1 MIHKLG
7 IDKKVGNQKIC
18 ILYPGRDLEN
28 EDTGLGTI
36 GRIDHAKIPSG
47 ITIKM
52 HLHVND
58 DILSYFRTGKAKHT
72 DSENITAEVSRKK
85 LMLMQAGEVFYHE
98 EQIMEPLEGLQIFI
112 RPQVKDDKP
121 KVTFYDLNETD
132 SIDQWRLLASKDNDT
147 PLQFTSET
155 WIYDIKVDKK
165 TQFTLPDY
173 PQENLTALLYV
184 FQGEIELNNS
194 VKLVKEESVIIE
206 NEIVEINAKP
216 NTELVLFYTNAKSEC
231 YKGGMFSGNQFR
243 L

>member
-18 ILYPGRDLEN
+18 MLFPGTALKN

-47 ITIKM
+47 ITIPM
-52 HLHVND
+52 HPHVND

-98 EQIMEPLEGLQIFI
+98 EKIMEHLEGLQIFI
-112 RPQVKDDKP
+112 RPQQKDDKP
-121 KVTFYDLNETD
+121 KITFHDLDETD
-132 SIDQWRLLASKDNDT
+132 SMDQWRLLASNGNET

-155 WIYDIKVDKK
+155 WIYDVTVDKK
-165 TQFTLPDY
+165 TSLTLPKP
-173 PQENLTALLYV
+173 PQDHLTALLYV
-184 FQGEIELNNS
+184 FQGEVKLNHAIA
-194 VKLVKEESVIIE
+194 LVKEESAVIE
-206 NEIVEINAKP
+206 NEIVEINAIP
-216 NTELVLFYTNAKSEC
+216 NTELVLFYTNAHSAC